1 VKGTENISRPVNQY
15 QSAFFTHIALQFK
28 KLAKKLAK
36 ILVAFIAT
44 NGISIAIAPVSKL
57 LFGQNGYLAEKI
69 IWPKS
74 LFGRRN
80 KCARTIRARHLAI
93 GAKRQPYLWMAK
105 RATTTITGHPRLV
118 CDNYI

>member
-28 KLAKKLAK
+28 KAGPKAGQDIGRLHRHKWH
-36 ILVAFIAT
+36 F
-44 NGISIAIAPVSKL
+44 NRHCAPVKTVV
-57 LFGQNGYLAEKI
+57 GQTV

-93 GAKRQPYLWMAK
+93 GAKRQPYLRMSK
-105 RATTTITGHPRLV
+105 RTTTTITGHPRLV

>member
-1 VKGTENISRPVNQY
+1 VKGTENISRPINQY

-28 KLAKKLAK
+28 KLAQKLAK

-44 NGISIAIAPVSKL
+44 NGISIAIAPLSKRL
-57 LFGQNGYLAEKI
+57 SGQTV
-69 IWPKS
+69 IWPKR

-80 KCARTIRARHLAI
+80 KCARTIRASHLAI
-93 GAKRQPYLWMAK
+93 GAKRQPYLRMSK
-105 RATTTITGHPRLV
+105 RTTTTITGHPRLV

>member
-44 NGISIAIAPVSKL
+44 NGISIAIAPLSKQL
-57 LFGQNGYLAEKI
+57 SVKTIVGQSGYSA
-69 IWPKS
+69 
-74 LFGRRN
+74 
-80 KCARTIRARHLAI
+80 A
-93 GAKRQPYLWMAK
+93 
-105 RATTTITGHPRLV
+105 AT
-118 CDNYI
+118 NAQEQ

>member
-28 KLAKKLAK
+28 KLAKKLAQKLAK

-44 NGISIAIAPVSKL
+44 NGISTAIAPLSKQL
-57 LFGQNGYLAEKI
+57 LAKTV

-74 LFGRRN
+74 LLGRRN

-93 GAKRQPYLWMAK
+93 GAKRQPYLRMSK
-105 RATTTITGHPRLV
+105 RTTTTITGHPRLV